1 MPKWSGDFTLNGNVP
16 SAIAAGLN
24 GNFPE
29 ITRAYLNLMTAWYDD
44 FKLNAKELFGIDG
57 IFVPSRG
64 SDMGNCYTFN
74 VEYPMLYWWAGAPWA
89 SHFFYDYWIYTG
101 DEKFLKN
108 KALPFMLDTY
118 SFIKEILYKH
128 DDEYFFIPSYSPEIG
143 PVGKHPIAINA
154 TMDVAV
160 VKQLVRNLIALAK
173 QGYIENAS
181 LDEYKDILD
190 HLPKYAI
197 ADNGELKEWIWEG
210 FENDNAHRHASHLY
224 SLYDG
229 VDPEFIKNPA
239 LIDAAKKAI
248 ESRLEY
254 RRDAN
259 GAEMAFGIVQLG
271 TPAAHLKDVEHA
283 YECMKWLSSSY
294 WTPAFVSYHDPG
306 NTFNLDISGGMPAVL
321 IYMLIQSTVDE
332 IELLPALPAEWPDG
346 EIKGALARGGFEV
359 DMKWENGVPV
369 NVKLKSLCGNKTKL
383 VYNGSSYEI
392 NMKRGE
398 SQEFRFNKK
407 N

>member
-1 MPKWSGDFTLNGNVP
+1 
-16 SAIAAGLN
+16 
-24 GNFPE
+24 
-29 ITRAYLNLMTAWYDD
+29 MTDWYDD
-44 FKLNAKELFGIDG
+44 YKLNAKELFGMDG

-74 VEYPMLYWWAGAPWA
+74 VEYPMLYWWAGTAWPCN
-89 SHFFYDYWIYTG
+89 FFYDYWLYTG
-101 DEKFLKN
+101 DEELLKT
-108 KALPFMLDTY
+108 KGIPFMLDAY
-118 SFIKEILYKH
+118 KFLKQILYKH
-128 DDEYFFIPSYSPEIG
+128 NGQYIFIPSYSPEIG

-154 TMDVAV
+154 NMDVAV
-160 VKQLVRNLIALAK
+160 MKQFLRNLMALAEK
-173 QGYIENAS
+173 GFIENAPV
-181 LDEYKDILD
+181 DEYKDILEN
-190 HLPKYAI
+190 LPKYAI
-197 ADNGELKEWIWEG
+197 DINGELKEWIWEG
-210 FENDNAHRHASHLY
+210 FENENAHRHASHLY
-224 SLYDG
+224 PLFDG
-229 VDPEFIKNPA
+229 VDPEFINNPA
-239 LIDAAKKAI
+239 LMDAAKKAI
-248 ESRLEY
+248 ESRLKY
-254 RRDAN
+254 RRDDN

-283 YECMKWLSSSY
+283 YECIKWLSSSY

-346 EIKGALARGGFEV
+346 EIKGVLARGGFEV

-369 NVKLKSLCGNKTKL
+369 IVKVKSHGGNKTTV

-392 NMKRGE
+392 NLKTGE
-398 SQEFRFNKK
+398 SQELRFNKK

>member
-1 MPKWSGDFTLNGNVP
+1 LSYSANFKIKWKGSLRAYSTRVKIIPTNGSLKVNDEWIFVENADEILMLASIDLFFGSEVHSNDKLTEKLNQVKADYNSLLEPHKKIHGEMFNRFSFDLGKDNKLNVTSEELLASSSFENFNQDLLVQLIKACRYNNICSTGELPPTLQGIWGGTWMPKWSGDFTLNGNVP

-128 DDEYFFIPSYSPEIG
+128 DDEYIFIPSYSPEIG

-173 QGYIENAS
+173 QGRLPN
-181 LDEYKDILD
+181 KGIL
-190 HLPKYAI
+190 KM
-197 ADNGELKEWIWEG
+197 
-210 FENDNAHRHASHLY
+210 HRL
-224 SLYDG
+224 
-229 VDPEFIKNPA
+229 
-239 LIDAAKKAI
+239 
-248 ESRLEY
+248 
-254 RRDAN
+254 
-259 GAEMAFGIVQLG
+259 M
-271 TPAAHLKDVEHA
+271 
-283 YECMKWLSSSY
+283 
-294 WTPAFVSYHDPG
+294 
-306 NTFNLDISGGMPAVL
+306 NTKIS
-321 IYMLIQSTVDE
+321 
-332 IELLPALPAEWPDG
+332 
-346 EIKGALARGGFEV
+346 
-359 DMKWENGVPV
+359 
-369 NVKLKSLCGNKTKL
+369 
-383 VYNGSSYEI
+383 
-392 NMKRGE
+392 
-398 SQEFRFNKK
+398 
-407 N
+407 